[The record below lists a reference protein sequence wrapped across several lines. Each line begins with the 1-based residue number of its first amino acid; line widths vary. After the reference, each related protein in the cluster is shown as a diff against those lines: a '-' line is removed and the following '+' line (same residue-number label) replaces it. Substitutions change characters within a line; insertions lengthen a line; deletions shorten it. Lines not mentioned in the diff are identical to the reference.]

1 MLQGDFVSASHAA
14 AQRHAD
20 ALIVQMTVYFV
31 LPNAVKLQATVMG
44 KDTIVATK
52 EKVTELMD
60 RQGLFQFSLVFVFP
74 ADIYILIVVE

>member
-60 RQGLFQFSLVFVFP
+60 RQGLFQFSPPVLFSP
-74 ADIYILIVVE
+74 LTYIY

>member
-20 ALIVQMTVYFV
+20 ALIVQMSVYFV